1 MCPKGRRSLPG
12 GNKKRGNMDKNTKH
26 FLTVLPVFIWT
37 CLVVFSGIAAMN
49 TMKAF
54 SVISGILSII
64 GAFVFLVRTFQGTDT
79 PSQPRDEK
87 GRFVK
92 KN

>member
-64 GAFVFLVRTFQGTDT
+64 GAFVFLVRTFQGSDT
-79 PSQPRDEK
+79 PCQPRDEK